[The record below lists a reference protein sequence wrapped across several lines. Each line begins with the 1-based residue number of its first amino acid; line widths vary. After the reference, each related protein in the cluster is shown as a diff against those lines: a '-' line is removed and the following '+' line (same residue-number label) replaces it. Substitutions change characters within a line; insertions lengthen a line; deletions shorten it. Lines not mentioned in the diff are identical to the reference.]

1 MLRGR
6 DDLESDHSPVLS
18 GSREH
23 PQCGSYL
30 AHANDLEPAALH
42 RQPVEHRGAALG
54 VHCRNIAGA
63 AVLSR
68 RARSGAPPPWSMAC
82 TRAWASV
89 PNGVAGNMA
98 AEPNDDAVTAGCC
111 AQLVVANATVRPA
124 MRTTGTQ
131 PWSPA

>member
-1 MLRGR
+1 MRYTRGVLRGR

-42 RQPVEHRGAALG
+42 RQPVEHRGIPRWGPLQE
-54 VHCRNIAGA
+54 HRGA

-68 RARSGAPPPWSMAC
+68 RARRGAAALVDGMHEGLGE
-82 TRAWASV
+82 RAEW
-89 PNGVAGNMA
+89 GRGKH
-98 AEPNDDAVTAGCC
+98 GG
-111 AQLVVANATVRPA
+111 
-124 MRTTGTQ
+124 RT
-131 PWSPA
+131 